1 MSFIK
6 EIKLI
11 LVHLMIK
18 ERERMK
24 RMRKPVIEFE
34 NFSFQ
39 YRVQSSPT
47 LKNINLTIYEGEKVV
62 IVGPSGSGKSTIA
75 HCINGLIPNIY
86 KGTTSGTFKIK
97 GQNALK
103 HNIFERSAH
112 VGTVLQN
119 PDDQFIGLT
128 VGEDIAF
135 KLENLVVPQQEMLT
149 TVNQVAH
156 LVDINSHLTHSPHEL
171 SGGQKQRVTLAGVMV
186 DEIDIL
192 LFDEPLAS
200 LDPAAGLHTMTLIDD
215 IHQKTGK
222 TIVIIE
228 HRLEDVLYKKVDR
241 IVVVNQGE
249 IIADMTPNQLL
260 ASTLLEEVGIR
271 EPLYVT
277 ALKYAGCQITEDMNP
292 QSLEEMNLTS
302 CIEPVMTWFNESQG
316 LTPYENQEVALEFK
330 DVTFGYQVNLPILK
344 NMSFK
349 IHQGEMVSIVGKNGA
364 GKSTISKL
372 ISGFY
377 KPTSGTIEF
386 KGVDLSSHTIKER
399 AEKIGLVMQN
409 PNQMISKTMIFDEVA
424 FGLRVRG
431 IEEEE
436 VKRRVHETLTIC
448 GLYPFRNW
456 PISALSFGQKKRV
469 TIASILVLN
478 PEILILD
485 EPTAGQDLK
494 HYTEIMEFLK
504 SLNERGITILMIT
517 HDMHLMLEYTT
528 RALVITNGEVI
539 GDDSTWNVLTNHELI
554 EKAHLKKTS
563 LYDLANKIGDLSPVD
578 FVCKFIASD
587 KVVRT

>member
-1 MSFIK
+1 
-6 EIKLI
+6 
-11 LVHLMIK
+11 
-18 ERERMK
+18 
-24 RMRKPVIEFE
+24 MRKPVIEFE

-47 LKNINLTIYEGEKVV
+47 LKNINLTIYEGEKVL
-62 IVGPSGSGKSTIA
+62 IIGPSGSGKSTIA

-86 KGTTSGTFKIK
+86 KGTTSGIFKINGK
-97 GQNALK
+97 NALK
-103 HNIFERSAH
+103 QNIFERSNV

-119 PDDQFIGLT
+119 PNDQFIGLT

-135 KLENLVVPQQEMLT
+135 KLENLVVPQQEMIE
-149 TVNQVAH
+149 TVNQVAQ
-156 LVDINSHLTHSPHEL
+156 LVDIDSHLIYSPHEL

-186 DEIDIL
+186 DDIDVL
-192 LFDEPLAS
+192 LFDEPLAN
-200 LDPAAGLHTMTLIDD
+200 LDPAAGIHTMTLIDE
-215 IHQKTGK
+215 IQQKTGK

-241 IVVVNQGE
+241 IIVINQGE
-249 IIADMTPNQLL
+249 IVGDMTPNQLL
-260 ASTLLEEVGIR
+260 ASSLLGEVGIR

-277 ALKYAGCQITEDMNP
+277 ALKYAGCQITEAMNP
-292 QSLEEMNLTS
+292 QCLEEMNLTS
-302 CIEPVMTWFNESQG
+302 CTESLKAWFNQSTA
-316 LTPYENQEVALEFK
+316 LTPVENQEVILEFK
-330 DVTFGYQVNLPILK
+330 DVTFGYQPNQPTLK
-344 NMSFK
+344 NISFK

-372 ISGFY
+372 VSGFY
-377 KPTSGTIEF
+377 KPSAGTIAF
-386 KGVDLSSHTIKER
+386 KGIDLVTHSIKER

-431 IEEEE
+431 VAEEE
-436 VKRRVHETLTIC
+436 VKRRVHETLTVC

-528 RALVITNGEVI
+528 RAIVITNGEVV
-539 GDDSTWNVLTNHELI
+539 GDDSTYNVLTNQDLI
-554 EKAHLKKTS
+554 EKAHLKRTS
-563 LYDLANKIGDLSPVD
+563 LYDLAQKMRDISPVE

-587 KVVRT
+587 KAVRT

>member
-1 MSFIK
+1 
-6 EIKLI
+6 
-11 LVHLMIK
+11 
-18 ERERMK
+18 
-24 RMRKPVIEFE
+24 MRKPVIEFE

-86 KGTTSGTFKIK
+86 KGTTSGAFKIK
-97 GQNALK
+97 GQNALN
-103 HNIFERSAH
+103 HNIFERSNE

-128 VGEDIAF
+128 VEEDIAF
-135 KLENLVVPQQEMLT
+135 KLENLVVPQQEMIE
-149 TVNQVAH
+149 TVHKVAQ
-156 LVDINSHLTHSPHEL
+156 LVDVDGHLSSSPHDL
-171 SGGQKQRVTLAGVMV
+171 SGGQKQRVTLAGVLV
-186 DEIDIL
+186 DDIDIL
-192 LFDEPLAS
+192 LFDEPLAN
-200 LDPAAGLHTMTLIDD
+200 LDPAAGLHTMTLIDE
-215 IHQKTGK
+215 IHKQTNK
-222 TIVIIE
+222 TIVMIE
-228 HRLEDVLYKKVDR
+228 HRLEDVLYKPVDR
-241 IVVVNQGE
+241 VIVVNQGE
-249 IIADMTPNQLL
+249 IVADLTPNQLL
-260 ASTLLEEVGIR
+260 ASSLLQDVGIR

-277 ALKYAGCQITEDMNP
+277 ALKYAGCTITEEMNP
-292 QSLEEMNLTS
+292 QCLEQMDLTS
-302 CIEPVMTWFNESQG
+302 CTDVVKNWFLTTDVHLPKTDQPVI
-316 LTPYENQEVALEFK
+316 LEFK
-330 DVTFGYQVNLPILK
+330 DVSFGYQANQQTLK
-344 NMSFK
+344 GVSFK
-349 IHQGEMVSIVGKNGA
+349 IHEGEMISIVGKNGA

-377 KPTSGTIEF
+377 SPTSGTIEF
-386 KGVDLSSHTIKER
+386 KGEDLRQQTIKER

-424 FGLRVRG
+424 FGLRIRG
-431 IEEEE
+431 VNEEE
-436 VKRRVHETLTIC
+436 VKRRVYETLKIC
-448 GLYPFRNW
+448 GLYPYRNW

-504 SLNERGITILMIT
+504 ELNERGITIIMIT

-528 RALVITNGEVI
+528 RALVITHGELV
-539 GDDSTWNVLTNHELI
+539 GDDRTWHVLTNDELI
-554 EKAHLKKTS
+554 KTAHLKRTS
-563 LYDLANKIGDLSPVD
+563 LYELANRIGDLPPVE
-578 FVCKFIASD
+578 FICKFISSD
-587 KVVRT
+587 KAVRT

>member
-1 MSFIK
+1 
-6 EIKLI
+6 
-11 LVHLMIK
+11 
-18 ERERMK
+18 
-24 RMRKPVIEFE
+24 MRKPVIEFE

-316 LTPYENQEVALEFK
+316 LTPYENQEVALEFRK
-330 DVTFGYQVNLPILK
+330 
-344 NMSFK
+344 MS
-349 IHQGEMVSIVGKNGA
+349 
-364 GKSTISKL
+364 
-372 ISGFY
+372 
-377 KPTSGTIEF
+377 
-386 KGVDLSSHTIKER
+386 
-399 AEKIGLVMQN
+399 
-409 PNQMISKTMIFDEVA
+409 
-424 FGLRVRG
+424 
-431 IEEEE
+431 
-436 VKRRVHETLTIC
+436 
-448 GLYPFRNW
+448 
-456 PISALSFGQKKRV
+456 
-469 TIASILVLN
+469 
-478 PEILILD
+478 
-485 EPTAGQDLK
+485 
-494 HYTEIMEFLK
+494 
-504 SLNERGITILMIT
+504 
-517 HDMHLMLEYTT
+517 HLAI
-528 RALVITNGEVI
+528 R
-539 GDDSTWNVLTNHELI
+539 
-554 EKAHLKKTS
+554 
-563 LYDLANKIGDLSPVD
+563 
-578 FVCKFIASD
+578 
-587 KVVRT
+587 

>member
-1 MSFIK
+1 MTS
-6 EIKLI
+6 
-11 LVHLMIK
+11 
-18 ERERMK
+18 
-24 RMRKPVIEFE
+24 MRKPVIEFE
-34 NFSFQ
+34 DFSFQ

-47 LKNINLTIYEGEKVV
+47 LKNINLTIYEGEKVL

-86 KGTTSGTFKIK
+86 KGTTTGTFKIK
-97 GQNALK
+97 GQDALK
-103 HNIFERSAH
+103 QNIFERSNY

-135 KLENLVVPQQEMLT
+135 KLENLVVPQQEMVT

-316 LTPYENQEVALEFK
+316 VTTYENQEVALEFK
-330 DVTFGYQVNLPILK
+330 DVTFGYQTNQPILK

-539 GDDSTWNVLTNHELI
+539 GNDSTWNVLTNHELI

-563 LYDLANKIGDLSPVD
+563 LYDLANKIGDLSPVE

>member
-1 MSFIK
+1 
-6 EIKLI
+6 
-11 LVHLMIK
+11 
-18 ERERMK
+18 
-24 RMRKPVIEFE
+24 MRNPVIEFE

-47 LKNINLTIYEGEKVV
+47 LKNINLTIYEGEKIL

-86 KGTTSGTFKIK
+86 KGTATGTFKIK
-97 GQNALK
+97 GQDALK
-103 HNIFERSAH
+103 QNIFERSNY

-135 KLENLVVPQQEMLT
+135 KLENLVTPQQEMIE
-149 TVNQVAH
+149 TVNQVAQ
-156 LVDINSHLTHSPHEL
+156 LVDIDSHLTYSPHEL

-215 IHQKTGK
+215 IHQQTGK

-249 IIADMTPNQLL
+249 IIADVTPNQLL

-330 DVTFGYQVNLPILK
+330 DVTFGYQVNQPILK

-377 KPTSGTIEF
+377 KPTSGSIEF
-386 KGVDLSSHTIKER
+386 RGLDLATHTIKER

-436 VKRRVHETLTIC
+436 VTRRVHETLKIC

-469 TIASILVLN
+469 TIAAILVLN

-504 SLNERGITILMIT
+504 VLNERGITILMIT

-563 LYDLANKIGDLSPVD
+563 LYDLANKTGDLSPVD

>member
-1 MSFIK
+1 
-6 EIKLI
+6 
-11 LVHLMIK
+11 
-18 ERERMK
+18 MK

>member
-1 MSFIK
+1 
-6 EIKLI
+6 
-11 LVHLMIK
+11 
-18 ERERMK
+18 MK

-47 LKNINLTIYEGEKVV
+47 LKNINLKIYEGEKVV

-86 KGTTSGTFKIK
+86 KGTTSGAFKIK
-97 GQNALK
+97 GQNALN
-103 HNIFERSAH
+103 HNIFERSNE

-128 VGEDIAF
+128 VEEDIAF
-135 KLENLVVPQQEMLT
+135 KLENLVVPQQEMIE
-149 TVNQVAH
+149 TVHKVAQ
-156 LVDINSHLTHSPHEL
+156 LVDVDGHLSSSPHDL
-171 SGGQKQRVTLAGVMV
+171 SGGQKQRVTLAGVLV
-186 DEIDIL
+186 DDIDIL
-192 LFDEPLAS
+192 LFDEPLAN
-200 LDPAAGLHTMTLIDD
+200 LDPAAGLHTMTLIDE
-215 IHQKTGK
+215 IHKQTNK
-222 TIVIIE
+222 TIIMIE
-228 HRLEDVLYKKVDR
+228 HRLEDVLYKPVDR
-241 IVVVNQGE
+241 VIVVNQGE
-249 IIADMTPNQLL
+249 LVADLTPNQLL
-260 ASTLLEEVGIR
+260 ASSLLQDVGIR

-277 ALKYAGCQITEDMNP
+277 ALKYAGCTITEEMNP
-292 QSLEEMNLTS
+292 QCLEQMDLTS
-302 CIEPVMTWFNESQG
+302 CTDVVKNWF
-316 LTPYENQEVALEFK
+316 LTTDVHLPKTDQPIILEFK
-330 DVTFGYQVNLPILK
+330 EVSFGYQPNQQTLK
-344 NMSFK
+344 GVSFK
-349 IHQGEMVSIVGKNGA
+349 IHEGEMISIVGKNGA

-377 KPTSGTIEF
+377 SPTSGTIEF
-386 KGVDLSSHTIKER
+386 KGEDLRQQTIKER

-424 FGLRVRG
+424 FGLRIRG
-431 IEEEE
+431 VNEEE
-436 VKRRVHETLTIC
+436 VKRRVYETLKIC
-448 GLYPFRNW
+448 GLYPYRNW

-504 SLNERGITILMIT
+504 ELNERGITIIMIT

-528 RALVITNGEVI
+528 RALVITHGELV
-539 GDDSTWNVLTNHELI
+539 GDDRTWHVLTNDELI
-554 EKAHLKKTS
+554 KTAHLKRTS
-563 LYDLANKIGDLSPVD
+563 LYELANRIGDLPPVE
-578 FVCKFIASD
+578 FICKFISSD
-587 KVVRT
+587 KAVRT